1 MVHIE
6 IWQWWSL
13 HMHIHIIFSAFRN
26 LFIYIHVLCDVC
38 FNWSKKMQA
47 RNELQNKYLMKTPT
61 TIKRVQTSQPPLNTS
76 TVILIII
83 FTLLHNITKDTA
95 QNENFFT
102 IVEYRSFCHVLD
114 GVGVLTWR

>member
-13 HMHIHIIFSAFRN
+13 HMHIHIIFSAFKN
-26 LFIYIHVLCDVC
+26 LFIYIHVLRDVC

-83 FTLLHNITKDTA
+83 FTLLHSL
-95 QNENFFT
+95 T
-102 IVEYRSFCHVLD
+102 I
-114 GVGVLTWR
+114 